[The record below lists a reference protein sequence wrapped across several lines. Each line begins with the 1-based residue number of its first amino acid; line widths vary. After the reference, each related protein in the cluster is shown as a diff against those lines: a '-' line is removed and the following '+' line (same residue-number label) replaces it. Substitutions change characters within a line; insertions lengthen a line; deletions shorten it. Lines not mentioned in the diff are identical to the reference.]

1 MKMVEYIGDKPHG
14 RLDTVNAGATTF
26 WRGKGDVQ
34 EVTDEH
40 AEALLKH
47 PNVWRL
53 ASMSMLPPAAAKP
66 AAEQPSE
73 QPAEPTLAAAVPLE
87 AMDDNEVREFARA
100 RGINVDL
107 RKRGAKLRES
117 VRAEMGA

>member
-1 MKMVEYIGDKPHG
+1 MKMVEYIGDKPNG

-34 EVTDEH
+34 SVPDEH
-40 AEALLKH
+40 VEALLKH

-53 ASMSMLPPAAAKP
+53 ADSLP
-66 AAEQPSE
+66 AAEQQSE
-73 QPAEPTLAAAVPLE
+73 QPAEPTLVAAVPLE

-107 RKRGAKLRES
+107 RKRGERLRDA
-117 VRAEMGA
+117 VRAGMGA